1 MTSSGAVNARKP
13 RPLNHSKRIIGILFL
28 LPSVILILF
37 SNAVPFLW
45 NLILSFQKWDGFG
58 DPQWV
63 GWSNFSRVIADKNF
77 YNATLN
83 SLSLGILSSILTV
96 VLGVLL
102 AFALFRFSVREG
114 GTYRLVLFLP
124 YLLPMSVIGL
134 MFSFMLNFQYG
145 PLNQLLRLIGLE
157 SWAKAWLSDPATVMP
172 VLVFVRGWKTL
183 GMTMLLCVAAIQ
195 AIPGSLFESAYLD
208 GATTM
213 KIYRKIVLP
222 LIMPV
227 IALSLLNT
235 LMSSFKSYDIVKIMT
250 NGGPGRMSYVVP
262 MVMMDQAFSYKN
274 FGFSAAMG
282 SVFTAV
288 VMVVIVIANRLMRSE
303 AYEY

>member
-1 MTSSGAVNARKP
+1 MTNASVSKKR
-13 RPLNHSKRIIGILFL
+13 RLSRSKRIIGMIFL
-28 LPSVILILF
+28 APSVIFILF
-37 SNAVPFLW
+37 SNAIPFAW

-58 DPQWV
+58 APAWV
-63 GWSNFSRVIADKNF
+63 GIANFTRALGDKNY
-77 YNATLN
+77 YNATVN
-83 SLSLGILSSILTV
+83 SLSLGVFSSVLTV
-96 VLGVLL
+96 LLGVLL
-102 AFALFRFSVREG
+102 AFALFRFTVREG

-134 MFSFMLNFQYG
+134 MFSFMLNYQYG
-145 PLNQLLRLIGLE
+145 PLNQLLRAIGLG
-157 SWAKAWLSDPATVMP
+157 SWSKAWLSDPSTVMP

-195 AIPGSLFESAYLD
+195 SIPGSLFESAYLD
-208 GATTM
+208 GASTM
-213 KIYRKIVLP
+213 KIYLRIVLP

-262 MVMMDQAFSYKN
+262 MVMMDQGFSYKN
-274 FGFSAAMG
+274 FGYSASMG
-282 SVFTAV
+282 TIFTAV